1 MLGGR
6 RMSSL
11 WRIES
16 PAQQSSEQHT
26 SPKESGF
33 HSAFRYTKQG
43 CGFSDASSFKH
54 AQAKGRAKSNREHFY
69 DAFQVLPGLFLVKSL
84 FRIRLGSFEL
94 FSSDGLI
101 CFMLSVNRDQSM
113 V

>member
-1 MLGGR
+1 
-6 RMSSL
+6 MSSL

-16 PAQQSSEQHT
+16 PAQLSSDLHT

-33 HSAFRYTKQG
+33 HSAFRYAKQG

-54 AQAKGRAKSNREHFY
+54 TQAKGRAKSSREHFY
-69 DAFQVLPGLFLVKSL
+69 HAFQILPGLSLAKSL
-84 FRIRLGSFEL
+84 FRIRPGSFEP
-94 FSSDGLI
+94 FSPDGLT